1 MRFELYWAL
10 STKSVVHC
18 HNNIRIYTIYNI
30 LYCLY
35 GTDKPNW
42 TNEMKRK
49 KNSINAA
56 SVRYLS
62 RYFVGFISR
71 CLCSVFSIFLS
82 LFFSFIFQFHNILI
96 NFFSGCY
103 LDRFWFGWVLVVSF
117 FCVLTHF
124 LCQFFFILSVNSTI
138 HISTIW
144 SYFCHLLLLLSL
156 LENEQRDRGKCAN
169 DDNSCNAY
177 YVSIVHACA
186 EFILFFRSLFSKI
199 FRYVYWCQVSERKTF
214 FLSMSS
220 NAKTTPRNTQL

>member
-10 STKSVVHC
+10 STKVSYIV
-18 HNNIRIYTIYNI
+18 IIIYEFIQYTIYYI
-30 LYCLY
+30 ACMER
-35 GTDKPNW
+35 
-42 TNEMKRK
+42 TNQTERMKWNEK

-186 EFILFFRSLFSKI
+186 EFILFFRSLSIVK
-199 FRYVYWCQVSERKTF
+199 F
-214 FLSMSS
+214 FAMFTDV
-220 NAKTTPRNTQL
+220 K